1 MNILLFFVIFNTCF
15 GYHKPYHHPNYREL
29 HGELSKQLRE
39 ETHHNFITL
48 TNAKYASRITREH
61 LSNQSIYR
69 KNKLQERKMKY
80 QRKTDYLF
88 ARYQMMVQR
97 VQLQTEKNLLQLE
110 RIRSFTSNHL
120 SLLKTEHLEMIDQLT
135 LNDQKINELMKE
147 KKETHLDEMLEKYTV
162 WKSNHEG
169 AEEIINSL

>member
-1 MNILLFFVIFNTCF
+1 MNLFLFFFTFNTCF
-15 GYHKPYHHPNYREL
+15 GYYKPYRHPNDREL

-110 RIRSFTSNHL
+110 RIRSFTSIHL
-120 SLLKTEHLEMIDQLT
+120 SLLKTEHLDMIDQLT

-162 WKSNHEG
+162 WKTNHEG

>member
-1 MNILLFFVIFNTCF
+1 MNLFLFFFTFNTCF
-15 GYHKPYHHPNYREL
+15 GYYKPYRHPNDREL
-29 HGELSKQLRE
+29 HGELSNQLRE

-48 TNAKYASRITREH
+48 ANAKYASRITREH
-61 LSNQSIYR
+61 LSNQSVYR

-162 WKSNHEG
+162 WKTNHEG

>member
-1 MNILLFFVIFNTCF
+1 MNLFLFFFTFNTCF
-15 GYHKPYHHPNYREL
+15 GYYKPYRHPNDREL
-29 HGELSKQLRE
+29 HGELTKQLRE

-61 LSNQSIYR
+61 ISNQSIYR

-120 SLLKTEHLEMIDQLT
+120 SLLKTEHLDMIDQLT